1 MITLEKDGLKLV
13 LTRPGTYYQGTRFD
27 RAGVFRSVE
36 KEGRIY
42 ADEWFRAYDP
52 LMHDAV
58 CGPSEEFGVAEFENE
73 DGGFSDSFDLAEA
86 DCAEWAEARGR
97 FLKPGVG
104 WLRRPDAGSLPDLGS
119 HPEPEPYDRF
129 RLYEVADE
137 GVRSLEVLPDAV
149 IFGQKLDVYN
159 YLKTIRL
166 TGPDSFEIT
175 HRFENLGTH
184 ALRFTH
190 YNHNFF
196 TLESASVG
204 PAREIDFPFK
214 PCGHWRSEYD
224 NVRLT
229 DGGIRFSG
237 VVPSEGP
244 SVFMGDLK
252 AAGRMV
258 EPRESM
264 VEPRGSVED
273 GHFSAGRDKPR
284 RREGQAG
291 MAEPIDFTVR
301 DRESGIGVHVSC
313 PLPFTHMVF
322 WSNDRVACV
331 EPYLLLTVGARDSL
345 EWTLNYRLL

>member
-36 KEGRIY
+36 KDGHRY

-86 DCAEWAEARGR
+86 GGR

-104 WLRRPDAGSLPDLGS
+104 WLRRPDA
-119 HPEPEPYDRF
+119 EAYDRF

-149 IFGQKLDVYN
+149 IFRQKLDVYN

-166 TGPDSFEIT
+166 TGPDSFEIV
-175 HRFENLGTH
+175 HRFENLGTR

-196 TLESASVG
+196 TLESTSVG

-224 NVRLT
+224 NVHLT
-229 DGGIRFSG
+229 DSGIRFSG
-237 VVPSEGP
+237 VIPPEGP

-252 AAGRMV
+252 ATDCMA

-301 DRESGIGVHVSC
+301 DRESGLGVHVNC

-322 WSNDRVACV
+322 WSNDRVACI
-331 EPYLLLTVGARDSL
+331 EPYLLLSVGPCDSL